1 MGRWLTVAFVMVGAV
16 LGATLPAPAAD
27 TARTVVAGG
36 SVTEIVY
43 AIGADEH
50 LVAVD
55 STSQYPPAAAEV
67 PNVGYLRQLSAE
79 PMLAMDPTL
88 LLADH
93 DAGPPATLEQ
103 LSVAGVEVIVVPAAK
118 SVDAVIEKIRFVA
131 RVFDRAE
138 AGEQLVDDL
147 SDSLEAVDAALAGAG
162 DLPLVLFLLSVG
174 RGAPLAA
181 GADTSAEA
189 VIELAGGR
197 NALTG
202 FDDYKPAS
210 TEAIAA
216 SGAEFVLITERTAK
230 LLGGVEKLLARPEI
244 AATPAGRDGNVIVM
258 DDLLLLGFGP
268 RLGEAVTRLAAQL
281 HGLDTSAVR

>member
-1 MGRWLTVAFVMVGAV
+1 MLQNSCMGRWLTVAFVMVGAV

-131 RVFDRAE
+131 
-138 AGEQLVDDL
+138 GC
-147 SDSLEAVDAALAGAG
+147 
-162 DLPLVLFLLSVG
+162 
-174 RGAPLAA
+174 
-181 GADTSAEA
+181 
-189 VIELAGGR
+189 
-197 NALTG
+197 
-202 FDDYKPAS
+202 S
-210 TEAIAA
+210 T
-216 SGAEFVLITERTAK
+216 
-230 LLGGVEKLLARPEI
+230 
-244 AATPAGRDGNVIVM
+244 
-258 DDLLLLGFGP
+258 GP
-268 RLGEAVTRLAAQL
+268 RPV
-281 HGLDTSAVR
+281 SS